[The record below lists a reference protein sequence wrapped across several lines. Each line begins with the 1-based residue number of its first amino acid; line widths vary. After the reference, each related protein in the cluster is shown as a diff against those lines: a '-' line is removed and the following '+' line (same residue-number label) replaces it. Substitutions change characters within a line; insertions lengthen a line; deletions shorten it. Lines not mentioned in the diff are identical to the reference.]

1 MPSTTAL
8 AHGTTIAPGPVAS
21 PAHLRRVMN
30 AEFEV
35 SPEQWAAVSAPLE
48 PGVVVAGAGSGKTS
62 LMAARV
68 VFLVATGQVRPDQVL
83 GLTFTTK
90 AAAELRGRVRDA
102 LAAAGLDRE
111 VGTAAPEDGEPAGD
125 ADDSPEPVEPT
136 VMTYNAYAAGLL
148 TEHGLRI
155 GHEPDTRVMADASR
169 FQLAARAVARHRG
182 EVRLLSDSPRHVV
195 EDLLAIEASMSEHL
209 VDVGDVRAFT
219 RRARAEFEA
228 ALAVRSTKTQRD
240 LVEAQDKRLELLGL
254 VETYRG
260 LKAELGLMDFS
271 DQIAL
276 AARLATEHPDVGAL
290 ERAKFAVVLLD
301 EYQDTSVGQARL
313 LRSLFSGPRADA
325 GRGHPVMAVGD
336 PNQAIYGWRGAS
348 VSNILGFGHDF
359 PAADG
364 DADVASY
371 PLTVNRRSDRL
382 VLEVANRLAA
392 PLYAA
397 HPQARE
403 LRARPGAA
411 EGDVRAV
418 VHETYDDEL
427 AWLAGEVSATHAAA
441 TGPAWRD
448 IGVLVRDNEHAAAV
462 FDALSAAEVPVEIV
476 GLSGLLRLPEV
487 SEVVSTLAL
496 LHDLTANADLLNLLT
511 GPRWAVGPRDL
522 ALLGRRAREL
532 AGDTGRRREP
542 TDLHAGLE
550 QAVAGADPTEVVA
563 LGDALADPGAQP
575 YSPEARERFGLL
587 AHELRVLRGHT
598 GESLLDL
605 VRRIVDTCGID
616 VELDAS
622 VSPAARARRD
632 NLDLFLKAV
641 AEFQSIDGAATLPAL
656 LAYLTAEDELGNGL
670 DLATPSE
677 ADSVKLLTVHRAK
690 GLEWDAVFLVGVCA
704 ERFPSTKGRSRWP
717 GRASVL
723 PTPLRGDAADL
734 PVLRGWTDKDVDAL
748 KRDSRDHDAE
758 EELRLGYV
766 AFTRARH
773 LLWVSSHVWRHGRR
787 SPVGPSDFQR
797 VVRDV
802 LRERGGDARSW
813 LEPPRDG
820 VPNPLLDGRRSVP
833 WPVTEQ
839 TAEALRR
846 LAAAELVRAAAASA
860 APVDAVDAEDAGLD
874 LVEAS
879 VVAEWDAELHRL
891 LAEAARERA
900 DVVDVPL
907 PSSLSATSLARLRD
921 DPALLAT
928 DLARPMPRQPSPAA
942 RFGTRFHAWVE
953 ARFGQQQLVDPDE
966 LPGRAD
972 TGIDDE
978 DGLRELV
985 RLFEDGPFAER
996 TPVAV
1001 EPPFALVLAGQVVRG
1016 RIDAVYA
1023 DSEGDEDGEDRYL
1036 VVDWKTGRAQATDPL
1051 QLAVYRLAWAEL
1063 AGVPVERVRAAFFHV
1078 RTGELVEPP
1087 GLAGR
1092 EELER
1097 LLAGSGPP
1105 G

>member
-1 MPSTTAL
+1 M
-8 AHGTTIAPGPVAS
+8 APAIVSIAS
-21 PAHLRRVMN
+21 PADLRRVM
-30 AEFEV
+30 AADFEV
-35 SPEQWAAVSAPLE
+35 SEEQWAAVSAPLE
-48 PGVVVAGAGSGKTS
+48 PAVVIAGAGSGKTS

-90 AAAELRGRVRDA
+90 AAAELRARVRDA
-102 LAAAGLDRE
+102 LAAAGLDR
-111 VGTAAPEDGEPAGD
+111 GTTGPDG
-125 ADDSPEPVEPT
+125 ADDPDEPVEAT
-136 VMTYNAYAAGLL
+136 VMTYNAYASGLL

-169 FQLAARAVARHRG
+169 YQLAARAVARHRA
-182 EVRLLSDSPRHVV
+182 EVRLLSDSPKHVID
-195 EDLLAIEASMSEHL
+195 DLLALDGAMSEHL
-209 VDVGDVRAFT
+209 VGPDDVRAFT
-219 RRARAEFEA
+219 ARARAGFEA
-228 ALAVRSTKTQRD
+228 GLATRSTKAQRE
-240 LVEAQDKRLELLGL
+240 LVEAQDKRVELLAL

-276 AARLATEHPDVGAL
+276 AARLATEQPDVGRA
-290 ERAKFAVVLLD
+290 EREKFRVVLLD

-313 LRSLFSGPRADA
+313 LRHLFSGPDA
-325 GRGHPVMAVGD
+325 GSGRGHPVMAVGD

-359 PAADG
+359 PEADG
-364 DADVASY
+364 DAGVASY
-371 PLTVNRRSDRL
+371 PLTVNRRSDRR

-403 LRARPGAA
+403 LRAKPEAA
-411 EGDVRAV
+411 AGEVRTV

-427 AWLAGEVSATHAAA
+427 AWLADEVVAAHRA
-441 TGPAWRD
+441 MAEPGWRD

-462 FDALSAAEVPVEIV
+462 FDALSRAEVPVEIV

-511 GPRWAVGPRDL
+511 GPRWAIGPRDL

-532 AGDTGRRREP
+532 AGDGGRGDRDGL
-542 TDLHAGLE
+542 DLHTSLQ

-563 LGDALADPGAQP
+563 LCDALADPGDLP
-575 YSPEARERFGLL
+575 YSAAARERFELL
-587 AHELRVLRGHT
+587 ARELRMLRGHT

-605 VRRIVDTCGID
+605 VRRIVDACGID

-622 VSPAARARRD
+622 VSPAARARRE
-632 NLDLFLKAV
+632 NLDLFVKAV
-641 AEFQSIDGAATLPAL
+641 AEFQSIDGTATLPAL
-656 LAYLTAEDELGNGL
+656 LAYLSAEDELGNGL
-670 DLATPSE
+670 DVATPSE

-690 GLEWDAVFLVGVCA
+690 GLEWDAVFVVGVCA

-717 GRASVL
+717 GRASIL

-734 PVLRGWTDKDVDAL
+734 PTLAGWTDKDVDAL
-748 KRDSRDHDAE
+748 KVDSRLHDAE

-773 LLWVSSHVWRHGRR
+773 LLWVSSHVWRHGRIK
-787 SPVGPSDFQR
+787 PVGPSDFQR
-797 VVRDV
+797 VVRQLLLDQG
-802 LRERGGDARSW
+802 EDAVAWR
-813 LEPPRDG
+813 EPPADG
-820 VPNPLLDGRRSVP
+820 GTNPLLDGRRAVP

-846 LAAAELVRAAAASA
+846 LEAAELVRDAMAGAEDPA
-860 APVDAVDAEDAGLD
+860 AVDEQLD
-874 LVEAS
+874 LVES
-879 VVAEWDAELHRL
+879 SLVAEWDDELERL
-891 LAEAARERA
+891 LVEARRDRA
-900 DVVDVPL
+900 DTVDVPR
-907 PSSLSATSLARLRD
+907 PSSLSATSVVRLRD
-921 DPALLAT
+921 DPERLAAE
-928 DLARPMPRQPSPAA
+928 LARPMPRRPSPSA

-953 ARFGQQQLVDPDE
+953 ARFGQQELVDPDE

-972 TGIDDE
+972 TEIDDE
-978 DGLRELV
+978 DDLRELV
-985 RLFEDGPFAER
+985 GLFEKGEFADR

-1023 DSEGDEDGEDRYL
+1023 EQVDGTDGFL
-1036 VVDWKTGRAQATDPL
+1036 VVDWKTNRAQTADPL
-1051 QLAVYRLAWAEL
+1051 QLAIYRVAWAEL
-1063 AGVPVERVRAAFFHV
+1063 AGVPVERVRAAFYYV
-1078 RTGELVEPP
+1078 RTGDLVEPDC
-1087 GLAGR
+1087 LESRAEL
-1092 EELER
+1092 EEL
-1097 LLAGSGPP
+1097 LHP
-1105 G
+1105 GA